1 MPTVASTVAAK
12 PGTQPLEPNFLLNWE
27 AGRDASSA
35 RSALAGT
42 VAVHVLALALVL
54 LMPVEPV
61 VHRRTRPVP
70 RVTPLVD
77 PPLVLTQKA
86 PNPNKPSAT
95 VSLDS
100 PLQAPRLPQP
110 KVAQSSPTPVPAPAP
125 QPPAP
130 KIVAEA
136 PPKLE
141 PAPPTNKPAGVLN
154 NLPQP
159 AAPAPEEPKLVLETP
174 SAPKPAVP
182 TGRLAV
188 PSAAV
193 DQAVKNLAHA
203 GGSSNAVG
211 DTVPDIYGSRS
222 PSPGPPRASVGL
234 KSDPMGVDFRPYLQ
248 QVLQA
253 VKRNWFAV
261 MPESAR
267 LGQRGQVVLI
277 FGVNKEGKITKIVF
291 STESGA
297 QPLDRA
303 AVAALSA
310 SDPLPRLPAEYKGAS
325 VALQFTFQYNA
336 PPH

>member
-1 MPTVASTVAAK
+1 MPTVVSTVVNAQQN
-12 PGTQPLEPNFLLNWE
+12 QPLEPNFLLDW
-27 AGRDASSA
+27 DASRD
-35 RSALAGT
+35 RSYQRAAAIGT
-42 VAVHVLALALVL
+42 AAVHAVLIVALILT
-54 LMPVEPV
+54 PTEPTV
-61 VHRRTRPVP
+61 QRPV
-70 RVTPLVD
+70 RERHITPLVD

-86 PNPNKPSAT
+86 PNPNKPSLT
-95 VSLDS
+95 LRLDS
-100 PLQAPRLPQP
+100 
-110 KVAQSSPTPVPAPAP
+110 AQAPAP
-125 QPPAP
+125 KAKFSLPPAAPPEPQP
-130 KIVAEA
+130 KIVAEL

-141 PAPPTNKPAGVLN
+141 LPPVANKTPGIFN

-159 AAPAPEEPKLVLETP
+159 AAPAAEQPKLALETP
-174 SAPKPAVP
+174 SAPKPAP
-182 TGRLAV
+182 PRLAV
-188 PSAAV
+188 PDAGV
-193 DQAVKNLAHA
+193 QEAVKNLAHT

-211 DTVPDIYGSRS
+211 DIVPDIFSSRS
-222 PSPGPPRASVGL
+222 PAPGPPRAAVGL
-234 KSDPMGVDFRPYLQ
+234 KSDPMGVDFKPYLQ
-248 QVLQA
+248 QVLQS

-310 SDPLPRLPAEYKGAS
+310 SDPLPRLPPEYKGAT

-336 PPH
+336 PAH

>member
-1 MPTVASTVAAK
+1 MPTVVS
-12 PGTQPLEPNFLLNWE
+12 PPLEPNFLLDWS
-27 AGRDASSA
+27 AGRDSSYRRA
-35 RSALAGT
+35 AATGSAFFHVVL
-42 VAVHVLALALVL
+42 VAAIL
-54 LMPVEPV
+54 LMPSQPV
-61 VHRRTRPVP
+61 APRRPKPAP
-70 RVTPLVD
+70 RITPLVD

-86 PNPNKPSAT
+86 PNPNKPSLT
-95 VSLDS
+95 LKLDS
-100 PLQAPRLPQP
+100 
-110 KVAQSSPTPVPAPAP
+110 APAP
-125 QPPAP
+125 QAPRPKFSLPPAP
-130 KIVAEA
+130 PASPQVQPKIMAEL
-136 PPKLE
+136 PPRLE
-141 PAPPTNKPAGVLN
+141 PAAPATNKAPGVLN

-159 AAPAPEEPKLVLETP
+159 AAPATEPPKLALETP
-174 SAPKPAVP
+174 GAPKPAP
-182 TGRLAV
+182 PPARLAV
-188 PSAAV
+188 PDAGV
-193 DQAVKNLAHA
+193 EQAVRNLAHA

-211 DTVPDIYGSRS
+211 DTLPDIFSGRS
-222 PSPGPPRASVGL
+222 ASPGPPRAAVGL
-234 KSDPMGVDFRPYLQ
+234 KSDPMGVDFKPYLQ

-310 SDPLPRLPAEYKGAS
+310 SDPLPRLPVEYKGAT

-336 PPH
+336 PAH